1 MVSYILASQTYSR
14 RHMSQHNT
22 LFDNFTIDLSTGEIN
37 TIDLHGE
44 KLDIN
49 FQEIDTEVYAMLFRW
64 IDMQRRRDGKEE
76 EGRMEED

>member
-1 MVSYILASQTYSR
+1 
-14 RHMSQHNT
+14 MSQHNT